1 MNADQ
6 IIYHRDIINFVKEQ
20 MQKGKDSPIR
30 GWAMSEIL
38 KKAQDKYGPD
48 GYIFG
53 RDYIVNEHCGIKEP
67 K

>member
-1 MNADQ
+1 
-6 IIYHRDIINFVKEQ
+6 
-20 MQKGKDSPIR
+20 MQKGNDSPVR
-30 GWAMSEIL
+30 GWVMSEIL

-67 K
+67 KQLPIQGVLTYYIGNILK